1 MFSFV
6 QVYVALFSLEG
17 IEGRVHPK
25 PKKELNK
32 NTSALYYG
40 NKNPV
45 VLSEIDCM
53 AVFTPHSTGVQLL
66 WLD

>member
-1 MFSFV
+1 MLSFV

-40 NKNPV
+40 NKSPV
-45 VLSEIDCM
+45 VLSEID
-53 AVFTPHSTGVQLL
+53 
-66 WLD
+66 